1 MDIGSFAI
9 LAQDGITNGAIYVL
23 LAVALVLVFAVTR
36 VIFIPQ
42 GEFLSY
48 GALTLASLQMGKVP
62 GTMWLL
68 LWTGIATAVVEIRAA
83 VRAGQNRRIPAIVG
97 LYVAYPLVMLL
108 ATRWLAPQNPP
119 MVIQIVLMLLLVVP
133 LGPMLYRLVYQP
145 IAEASVLVLLIVSMA
160 VHFALAGFGLL
171 FFGAEGARTTP
182 FTEASLE
189 LGAVTFSG
197 QSLFILAASAVL
209 IVALYLFFE
218 RTLTGK
224 ALRATAVNRMGARL
238 VAVSITSSGRVAF
251 LLAALIGALSGVL
264 IAPVTTIYYDSGFI
278 IGLKGFV
285 AAIVGGLASYPLAAG
300 GAVLVGLMESFTSY
314 WASAY
319 KEVIVFALIIPV
331 LLLRWLFSKR
341 IEEEE
346 E

>member
-1 MDIGSFAI
+1 M
-9 LAQDGITNGAIYVL
+9 
-23 LAVALVLVFAVTR
+23 TR
-36 VIFIPQ
+36 VVFIPQ

-48 GALTLASLQMGKVP
+48 GALTLASLQVGKVP
-62 GTMWLL
+62 GTVWLL
-68 LWTGIATAVVEIRAA
+68 LWTGIATSVIEINSALREG
-83 VRAGQNRRIPAIVG
+83 RSRRIPRILG
-97 LYVAYPLVMLL
+97 LYVAYPLALL
-108 ATRWLAPQNPP
+108 FLTRWLATKNLH
-119 MVIQIVLMLLLVVP
+119 MVLQVILMLLLVVP
-133 LGPMLYRLVYQP
+133 LGPMIYRLVYQP

-160 VHFALAGFGLL
+160 VHFAMAGFGLL
-171 FFGAEGARTTP
+171 FFGAEGTRTKP
-182 FTEASLE
+182 FTEASIE

-197 QSLFILAASAVL
+197 QSLFILAASAIL
-209 IVALYLFFE
+209 IVALYVFFE

-238 VAVSITSSGRVAF
+238 VAVSITSSGRLAF
-251 LLAALIGALSGVL
+251 ILAALIGALSGVL
-264 IAPVTTIYYDSGFI
+264 IAPITTIFYDSGFI

-285 AAIVGGLASYPLAAG
+285 AAIVGGLASYPLAAA
-300 GAVLVGLMESFTSY
+300 GALLVGLMESFTSY

-346 E
+346 EE